1 MPEYVGKTR
10 DESCNRNTDIK
21 RGDRRKRD
29 RERDRGKKKKRVK
42 AAETTDIYFSRG
54 KERKKK
60 QRNKRQSIVRHRSV
74 QRSERQ

>member
-29 RERDRGKKKKRVK
+29 RERERQ
-42 AAETTDIYFSRG
+42 
-54 KERKKK
+54 RKKEETSKSGGDYRHLFFTWKVKEKKTKK
-60 QRNKRQSIVRHRSV
+60 QKTIYRATQ
-74 QRSERQ
+74 ECATE